1 MAVDFNKFSD
11 ERKQSF
17 LKDQC
22 YQFLWDAPL
31 SVTEEIYEYL
41 SANFKTSQERR
52 KEAKVKATKAKKR

>member
-11 ERKQSF
+11 ERKQAF

-41 SANFKTSQERR
+41 SANFKTAKERR
-52 KEAKVKATKAKKR
+52 AEKAKPSKAKKR